1 MRTSSVSEGA
11 KTAARG
17 RVSRAMPVNA
27 SQGTESRS
35 STAVSTRQ
43 QQFEA
48 LVRAHSGE
56 LYRYAY
62 WLCGEAAQAQDLVQ
76 ETFLRAWRSLDS
88 LRDTVAAKA
97 WLTTIL
103 RREHAR
109 LYERKPMPT
118 TDLADLDLSDT
129 GPGPERTGED
139 AVLRAA
145 IARLEPKYRE
155 PLVLQVL
162 GGFSC
167 EEIATQLGLSE
178 AAVMTQVF
186 RARQKLKSM
195 LDGEEREAEVYGL
208 P

>member
-1 MRTSSVSEGA
+1 
-11 KTAARG
+11 
-17 RVSRAMPVNA
+17 MPVTA
-27 SQGTESRS
+27 SDGMKARS
-35 STAVSTRQ
+35 STAVSNRQ

-62 WLCGEAAQAQDLVQ
+62 WLSGESAQAQDLVQ

-88 LRDTVAAKA
+88 LRETVAAKA

-109 LYERKPMPT
+109 LFERKPMPT

-139 AVLRAA
+139 AVMRAA
-145 IARLEPKYRE
+145 IAKLEPKYRE

-167 EEIATQLGLSE
+167 EEIATQLGITE

>member
-1 MRTSSVSEGA
+1 MRSSSVSEGA

-17 RVSRAMPVNA
+17 RLSRAMSVNA

-62 WLCGEAAQAQDLVQ
+62 WLSGESAQAQDLVQ

-88 LRDTVAAKA
+88 LRDTIAAKA

-109 LYERKPMPT
+109 LYERKSMPT
-118 TDLADLDLSDT
+118 TDLADIDLSDT
-129 GPGPERTGED
+129 SPGPERTGED
-139 AVLRAA
+139 SVLRAA
-145 IARLEPKYRE
+145 IGRLEPKYRE

-167 EEIATQLGLSE
+167 EEIATQLGITE

-195 LDGEEREAEVYGL
+195 LDGEEREAEIYGL

>member
-1 MRTSSVSEGA
+1 MRESASEDARARSVA
-11 KTAARG
+11 D
-17 RVSRAMPVNA
+17 VS
-27 SQGTESRS
+27 Q
-35 STAVSTRQ
+35 RQ
-43 QQFEA
+43 QQYEA

-62 WLCGEAAQAQDLVQ
+62 WLCGQEALAQDLVQ

-88 LRDTVAAKA
+88 LREDVAAKA

-109 LYERKPMPT
+109 LYERKPLPT
-118 TDLADLDLSDT
+118 TDIDELELAD
-129 GPGPERTGED
+129 GVPGPEHRGED

-167 EEIATQLGLSE
+167 AEIARELEISE

-186 RARQKLKSM
+186 RARQKLRAM
-195 LDGEEREAEVYGL
+195 LDEDTAREVKAHGL

>member
-1 MRTSSVSEGA
+1 MREAASEDARTRSVA
-11 KTAARG
+11 D
-17 RVSRAMPVNA
+17 VS
-27 SQGTESRS
+27 Q
-35 STAVSTRQ
+35 RQ
-43 QQFEA
+43 QQYEA

-62 WLCGEAAQAQDLVQ
+62 WLCGQEALAQDLVQ
-76 ETFLRAWRSLDS
+76 ETFLRAWRGLDS
-88 LRDTVAAKA
+88 LRENVAAKA

-109 LYERKPMPT
+109 LYERKPLPT
-118 TDLADLDLSDT
+118 TDIDELELDD
-129 GPGPERTGED
+129 GAPGPEHRGED

-167 EEIATQLGLSE
+167 AEIARELEISE

-186 RARQKLKSM
+186 RARQKLRAM
-195 LDGEEREAEVYGL
+195 LDEDTAGEAKAHGL

>member
-1 MRTSSVSEGA
+1 
-11 KTAARG
+11 
-17 RVSRAMPVNA
+17 
-27 SQGTESRS
+27 
-35 STAVSTRQ
+35 VSTRQ

-62 WLCGEAAQAQDLVQ
+62 WLSGESALAQDLVQ

-88 LRDTVAAKA
+88 LRETVAAKA

-109 LYERKPMPT
+109 LYERKALPT

-129 GPGPERTGED
+129 APGPERTGED
-139 AVLRAA
+139 AVMRAA
-145 IARLEPKYRE
+145 IAKLEPKYRE

-167 EEIATQLGLSE
+167 EEIARELGQTE

-186 RARQKLKSM
+186 RARQKLRAL
-195 LDGEEREAEVYGL
+195 LDGRNTEAEPHGL